1 MIVMPL
7 AILDFLHITLTDIL
21 DILMVAAII
30 FLLFRWLRGSSAM
43 NVFIAVIFLY
53 VVKVVVSALNMTL
66 MSGIMSTVLDVGV
79 IALIIIFQPEIR
91 YFLIKLGSR
100 YGLGGSG
107 WKIFDR
113 LFGRK
118 GDRLGSE
125 SLDQILDAV
134 ADMSAQK
141 TGALIVIMQNETLEE
156 YERTGIRLDAQVS
169 SQLLINIFEH
179 NTPLH
184 DGAVT
189 IRGDRITAATCY
201 LPLSDN
207 MDLSKELGTRHRAG
221 VGISEVT
228 DSFTIIVS
236 EETGYISTAYRGNL
250 RRNVT
255 PDELKDQLVQLQNKS
270 VTSRKFKLWKRS
282 EKAISQGGQGDE

>member
-1 MIVMPL
+1 MPL
-7 AILDFLHITLTDIL
+7 AILDFLHITLTDVL

-43 NVFIAVIFLY
+43 NVFVAVIFLY
-53 VVKVVVSALNMTL
+53 LIKLIVSALNMTL

-134 ADMSAQK
+134 KDMSEQK
-141 TGALIVIMQNETLEE
+141 TGALIVIARQDPLQHIIETGDTIDA
-156 YERTGIRLDAQVS
+156 RISKRLLMNLFFKNS
-169 SQLLINIFEH
+169 
-179 NTPLH
+179 PLH
-184 DGAVT
+184 DGAVVLH
-189 IRGDRITAATCY
+189 DNRIVAARCT
-201 LPLSDN
+201 LPLSGKADIPASYG
-207 MDLSKELGTRHRAG
+207 MRHKAALGITEANDAH
-221 VGISEVT
+221 VIV
-228 DSFTIIVS
+228 VS
-236 EETGYISTAYRGNL
+236 EETGQVSFVSDGQICTVRDMEQLRGL
-250 RRNVT
+250 LSDDT
-255 PDELKDQLVQLQNKS
+255 KK
-270 VTSRKFKLWKRS
+270 TSEDTEDTIKEEDAK
-282 EKAISQGGQGDE
+282 

>member
-7 AILDFLHITLTDIL
+7 AILDFLHITLTDVL

-141 TGALIVIMQNETLEE
+141 TGALIVIARKDPLQHIIETGDTIDA
-156 YERTGIRLDAQVS
+156 RISKRLLMNLFFKNS
-169 SQLLINIFEH
+169 
-179 NTPLH
+179 PLH
-184 DGAVT
+184 DGAVVLH
-189 IRGDRITAATCY
+189 DNRIVAARCT
-201 LPLSDN
+201 LPLSGKPDIPARYG
-207 MDLSKELGTRHRAG
+207 MRHKAAL
-221 VGISEVT
+221 GISEANDAHVVV
-228 DSFTIIVS
+228 VS
-236 EETGYISTAYRGNL
+236 EETGQVSFVSDGQICTVRDREQLRSLLSDDTKETGGDNL
-250 RRNVT
+250 KKE
-255 PDELKDQLVQLQNKS
+255 DAL
-270 VTSRKFKLWKRS
+270 
-282 EKAISQGGQGDE
+282 

>member
-1 MIVMPL
+1 MIEMPL
-7 AILDFLHITLTDIL
+7 AILDFLHITLTDVL

-43 NVFIAVIFLY
+43 NVFVAVILLY
-53 VVKVVVSALNMTL
+53 VVKVIVSALNMTL
-66 MSGIMSTVLDVGV
+66 MSGIMSTVLDVGL

-125 SLDQILDAV
+125 SMDQILDAV

-141 TGALIVIMQNETLEE
+141 TGALIVIARKDPLQHIIETGDTIDA
-156 YERTGIRLDAQVS
+156 RISKRL
-169 SQLLINIFEH
+169 LLNLFFK
-179 NTPLH
+179 NSPLH
-184 DGAVT
+184 DGAVVLH
-189 IRGDRITAATCY
+189 DNRIVAARCT
-201 LPLSDN
+201 LPLSGKSDIPASYG
-207 MDLSKELGTRHRAG
+207 MRHKAAL
-221 VGISEVT
+221 GISEANDAHV
-228 DSFTIIVS
+228 IVVS
-236 EETGYISTAYRGNL
+236 EETGQVSFVSDGQICTVRDREQLRSLLSADTRNISEEAKKEEGA
-250 RRNVT
+250 
-255 PDELKDQLVQLQNKS
+255 K
-270 VTSRKFKLWKRS
+270 
-282 EKAISQGGQGDE
+282 

>member
-7 AILDFLHITLTDIL
+7 AILDFLHITLTDVL

-141 TGALIVIMQNETLEE
+141 TGALIVIARKDPLQHIIETGDTIDA
-156 YERTGIRLDAQVS
+156 RISKRLLMNLFFKNS
-169 SQLLINIFEH
+169 
-179 NTPLH
+179 PLH
-184 DGAVT
+184 DGAVVLH
-189 IRGDRITAATCY
+189 DNRIVAARCT
-201 LPLSDN
+201 LPLSGKPDIPASYG
-207 MDLSKELGTRHRAG
+207 MRHKAAL
-221 VGISEVT
+221 GISEANDAHV
-228 DSFTIIVS
+228 IVVS
-236 EETGYISTAYRGNL
+236 EETGQVSFVSDGQICTVRDREQL
-250 RRNVT
+250 RSLLSDDT
-255 PDELKDQLVQLQNKS
+255 KETGGDTLKKEDAL
-270 VTSRKFKLWKRS
+270 
-282 EKAISQGGQGDE
+282 

>member
-7 AILDFLHITLTDIL
+7 AILDFLHITLTDVL

-141 TGALIVIMQNETLEE
+141 TGALIVIARKDPLQHIIETGDTIDA
-156 YERTGIRLDAQVS
+156 RISKRLLMNLFFKNS
-169 SQLLINIFEH
+169 
-179 NTPLH
+179 PLH
-184 DGAVT
+184 DGAVVLH
-189 IRGDRITAATCY
+189 DNRIVAARCT
-201 LPLSDN
+201 LPLSGKPDISASYG
-207 MDLSKELGTRHRAG
+207 MRHKAAL
-221 VGISEVT
+221 GISEANDAHV
-228 DSFTIIVS
+228 IVVS
-236 EETGYISTAYRGNL
+236 EETGQVSFVSDGQICTVRDREQL
-250 RRNVT
+250 RSLLSDDT
-255 PDELKDQLVQLQNKS
+255 KETGGDTLKKEDAQ
-270 VTSRKFKLWKRS
+270 
-282 EKAISQGGQGDE
+282 

>member
-1 MIVMPL
+1 MLTMPL
-7 AILDFLHITLTDIL
+7 AILDFLHITLTDVL

-53 VVKVVVSALNMTL
+53 VVKVIVSALNMTL

-118 GDRLGSE
+118 GDRLVGE
-125 SLDQILDAV
+125 SVDQLLDAV
-134 ADMSAQK
+134 AQMSAEK
-141 TGALIVIMQNETLEE
+141 TGALIVIARQDPLQHIIETGDTIDA
-156 YERTGIRLDAQVS
+156 RISKRL
-169 SQLLINIFEH
+169 LLNLFFK
-179 NTPLH
+179 NSPLH
-184 DGAVT
+184 DGAVVLH
-189 IRGDRITAATCY
+189 DNRIVAARCT
-201 LPLSDN
+201 LPLSGKADIPASYG
-207 MDLSKELGTRHRAG
+207 MRHKAAI
-221 VGISEVT
+221 GISEANDAHV
-228 DSFTIIVS
+228 IVVS
-236 EETGYISTAYRGNL
+236 EETGQVSFVSDGQICSVRDMEQLRGL
-250 RRNVT
+250 LSADAKQVSGGKEE
-255 PDELKDQLVQLQNKS
+255 DEK
-270 VTSRKFKLWKRS
+270 
-282 EKAISQGGQGDE
+282 